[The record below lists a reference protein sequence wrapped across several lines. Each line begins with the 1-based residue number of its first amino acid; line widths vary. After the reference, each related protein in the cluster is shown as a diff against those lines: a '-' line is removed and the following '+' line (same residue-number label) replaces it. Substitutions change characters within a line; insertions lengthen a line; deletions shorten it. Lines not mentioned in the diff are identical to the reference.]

1 MQPKI
6 KDLYEKAR
14 FLIKI
19 PFIVILVTLGFLFE
33 FLISVPFMVLCELDQ
48 RFRKKA

>member
-1 MQPKI
+1 MLLNI
-6 KDLYEKAR
+6 KDLTEKAR
-14 FLIKI
+14 YIIKI
-19 PFIVILVTLGFLFE
+19 PFIIALITLGFLLE